1 MSSIIS
7 NRKFLV
13 KNPNE
18 IIQESNIVFD
28 IPSVKLELPKIVKKA
43 ENKYKY
49 NYFIKGFYI

>member
-18 IIQESNIVFD
+18 ILQENIVIVD
-28 IPSVKLELPKIVKKA
+28 LPTAPLELPKIKKNT